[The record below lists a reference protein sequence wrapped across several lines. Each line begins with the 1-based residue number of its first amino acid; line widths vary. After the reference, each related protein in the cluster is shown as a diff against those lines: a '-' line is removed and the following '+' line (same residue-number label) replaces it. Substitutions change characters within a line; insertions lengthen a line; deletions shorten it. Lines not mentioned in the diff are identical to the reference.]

1 MTCQA
6 KRLRTDSKLNHMVE
20 LRRAERRP
28 DKNLRHIPFE
38 CFGPHCSR
46 RRM

>member
-6 KRLRTDSKLNHMVE
+6 KLRTDSNLNHMVE

-28 DKNLRHIPFE
+28 EEKLRHIQFE
-38 CFGPHCSR
+38 RFGPHRSR